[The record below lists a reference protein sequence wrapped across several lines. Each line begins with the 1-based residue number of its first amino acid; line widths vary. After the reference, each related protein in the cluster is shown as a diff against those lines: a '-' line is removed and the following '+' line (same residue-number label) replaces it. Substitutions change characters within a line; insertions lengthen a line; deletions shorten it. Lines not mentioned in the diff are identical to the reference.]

1 MLIAVDEE
9 WLINSDIAN
18 RRARMNDA
26 QLISKLGTE
35 NEILKEKLE
44 IAVKALEEVIKE
56 NEGCMACTSSLPA
69 EKALAKIRG
78 LRDE

>member
-9 WLINSDIAN
+9 FLINSDIAN
-18 RRARMNDA
+18 RRARINDA

-44 IAVKALEEVIKE
+44 TAVKALEIY
-56 NEGCMACTSSLPA
+56 GD
-69 EKALAKIRG
+69 KALKQIESIKG
-78 LRDE
+78 D